1 MSRKATLS
9 RAHDEIVIV
18 SAGPPRGQG
27 AMTSGFAMAA
37 ARSA

>member
-18 SAGPPRGQG
+18 SAGPTRGKDG
-27 AMTSGFAMAA
+27 VTSGFTIAA